1 MLLSILMSFT
11 SKMYWFT
18 RLSAITAALKT
29 ILIISGILAAAALIF
44 WIVVYLTDP
53 DYITDEEGGKER
65 YLKFGSKI
73 LCISTIVFVIV
84 LIGRT
89 FTPTTSEALVI
100 YGVGESVDYIQ
111 NNKDAVQIPDKA
123 LQALNKY
130 LDDNLGSDEKEML
143 NSKEPNDEK

>member
-1 MLLSILMSFT
+1 MSFT

-18 RLSAITAALKT
+18 RLLAITTALET
-29 ILIISGILAAAALIF
+29 ILIISGFLAGAALIL
-44 WIVVYLTDP
+44 WVIVYLSDP
-53 DYITDEEGGKER
+53 NYIPGGEESKIR
-65 YLKFGSKI
+65 FLKIGSKT
-73 LCISTIVFVIV
+73 LCISTIVFAIG

-100 YGVGESVDYIQ
+100 YGVGESVEYLQ

-130 LDDNLGSDEKEML
+130 LDEVIEDKEDS
-143 NSKEPNDEK
+143 N

>member
-1 MLLSILMSFT
+1 MLSILMSFT
-11 SKMYWFT
+11 GKMYWFT
-18 RLSAITAALKT
+18 RLSAITTALKT
-29 ILIISGILAAAALIF
+29 ILIISLILAAAALIF

-53 DYITDEEGGKER
+53 EYMPDGEEGKR
-65 YLKFGSKI
+65 RFLKIGSKT
-73 LCISTIVFVIV
+73 LCISTIVFAIG

-100 YGVGESVDYIQ
+100 YGVGESVDYLQ

>member
-1 MLLSILMSFT
+1 MLSILMSFT

-18 RLSAITAALKT
+18 RLSAITTALKT
-29 ILIISGILAAAALIF
+29 ILIISLILAAAALIF

-53 DYITDEEGGKER
+53 EYMPDGEESKR
-65 YLKFGSKI
+65 RFLKIGSKT
-73 LCISTIVFVIV
+73 LCISTIVFAIG

-100 YGVGESVDYIQ
+100 YGVGESVDYLQ

-143 NSKEPNDEK
+143 NSKETNDEK

>member
-1 MLLSILMSFT
+1 MLSILMSFT

-18 RLSAITAALKT
+18 RLTAITTALKT
-29 ILIISGILAAAALIF
+29 ILIVSGILAGAALIF
-44 WIVVYLTDP
+44 WVIVYLSDP
-53 DYITDEEGGKER
+53 EYMPDGEESKR
-65 YLKFGSKI
+65 SFLKIGSKT
-73 LCISTIVFVIV
+73 LCISTIVFAIG

-89 FTPTTSEALVI
+89 FTPTTSEALII
-100 YGVGESVDYIQ
+100 YGVGESVEYLQ

>member
-1 MLLSILMSFT
+1 MSFT
-11 SKMYWFT
+11 GKMYWFT
-18 RLSAITAALKT
+18 RLSAITTALKT
-29 ILIISGILAAAALIF
+29 ILIISLILAAAALIF

-53 DYITDEEGGKER
+53 EYMPDGEEGKR
-65 YLKFGSKI
+65 RFLKIGSKT
-73 LCISTIVFVIV
+73 LCISTIVFAIG

-100 YGVGESVDYIQ
+100 YGVGESVDYLQ

>member
-1 MLLSILMSFT
+1 MLSILMSFT

-18 RLSAITAALKT
+18 RLTAITTALKT
-29 ILIISGILAAAALIF
+29 ILIVSGILAGAALIF
-44 WIVVYLTDP
+44 WVIVYLSDP
-53 DYITDEEGGKER
+53 EYMPDGEESKR
-65 YLKFGSKI
+65 SFLKIGSKT
-73 LCISTIVFVIV
+73 LCISTIVFAIG

-100 YGVGESVDYIQ
+100 YGVGESVEYLQ

-130 LDDNLGSDEKEML
+130 LDDELGSDEKEML
-143 NSKEPNDEK
+143 NSKETNDEK

>member
-18 RLSAITAALKT
+18 RLSAITTVLES
-29 ILIISGILAAAALIF
+29 ILIISGILAGAALIF
-44 WIVVYLTDP
+44 WIIVYLTHP
-53 DYITDEEGGKER
+53 DYITEEGGKER

-73 LCISTIVFVIV
+73 LCISTIVFVIG

-89 FTPTTSEALVI
+89 FTPTTSEALII
-100 YGVGESVDYIQ
+100 YGVGESVEYLQ
-111 NNKDAVQIPDKA
+111 NNKNAVQIPDKA

-130 LDDNLGSDEKEML
+130 LDEVIEDKEK
-143 NSKEPNDEK
+143 

>member
-1 MLLSILMSFT
+1 MLSILMSFT
-11 SKMYWFT
+11 GKMYWFT
-18 RLSAITAALKT
+18 RLSAITTALKT
-29 ILIISGILAAAALIF
+29 ILIISLILAAAALIF

-53 DYITDEEGGKER
+53 EYMPDGEESKR
-65 YLKFGSKI
+65 RFLKIGSKT
-73 LCISTIVFVIV
+73 LCISTIVFAIG

-100 YGVGESVDYIQ
+100 YGVGESVDYLQ

-143 NSKEPNDEK
+143 NSKELNNEK

>member
-1 MLLSILMSFT
+1 MLSILMSFT
-11 SKMYWFT
+11 GKMYWFT
-18 RLSAITAALKT
+18 RLSAITTALKT
-29 ILIISGILAAAALIF
+29 ILIISLILAAAALIF
-44 WIVVYLTDP
+44 WIVIYLTDP
-53 DYITDEEGGKER
+53 EYMPDGEESKR
-65 YLKFGSKI
+65 RFLKIGSKT
-73 LCISTIVFVIV
+73 LCISTIVFAIG

-100 YGVGESVDYIQ
+100 YGVGESVEYLQ
-111 NNKDAVQIPDKA
+111 HNKDAVQIPDKA

>member
-1 MLLSILMSFT
+1 MLSILMSFT

-18 RLSAITAALKT
+18 RLTTITTALKT
-29 ILIISGILAAAALIF
+29 ILIISLILAAAALIF
-44 WIVVYLTDP
+44 WVTAYLTDP
-53 DYITDEEGGKER
+53 EYIPDGEEGKR
-65 YLKFGSKI
+65 RFLKIGSKT
-73 LCISTIVFVIV
+73 LCISTIVFAIG

-100 YGVGESVDYIQ
+100 YGVGESVEYLQ
-111 NNKDAVQIPDKA
+111 HNKDAVQIPDKA

-143 NSKEPNDEK
+143 NSKELNNEK

>member
-1 MLLSILMSFT
+1 MLSILMSFT
-11 SKMYWFT
+11 GKMYWFT
-18 RLSAITAALKT
+18 RLTAITTTLKT
-29 ILIISGILAAAALIF
+29 ILVISGILAGAALIF
-44 WIVVYLTDP
+44 WIVIYLSDP
-53 DYITDEEGGKER
+53 EYMPDGEESKR
-65 YLKFGSKI
+65 SFLKIGSKT
-73 LCISTIVFVIV
+73 LCISTIVFVIG

-100 YGVGESVDYIQ
+100 YGVGESVEYLQ

-143 NSKEPNDEK
+143 NSKETNDEK

>member
-1 MLLSILMSFT
+1 MLSILMSFT
-11 SKMYWFT
+11 GKMYWFT
-18 RLSAITAALKT
+18 RLTAITTALKT
-29 ILIISGILAAAALIF
+29 ILIVSGILAAAALIF
-44 WIVVYLTDP
+44 WVIVYLSDP
-53 DYITDEEGGKER
+53 EYMPDGEESKRGF
-65 YLKFGSKI
+65 LKIGSKT
-73 LCISTIVFVIV
+73 LCISTIVFVIG

-100 YGVGESVDYIQ
+100 YGVGESVEYLQ

-143 NSKEPNDEK
+143 NSKELNNEK

>member
-1 MLLSILMSFT
+1 MLSILMSFT
-11 SKMYWFT
+11 GKMYWFT
-18 RLSAITAALKT
+18 RLSAITTALKT
-29 ILIISGILAAAALIF
+29 ILIISLILAAAALIF
-44 WIVVYLTDP
+44 WVVVYLTDP
-53 DYITDEEGGKER
+53 EYMPDGEESKR
-65 YLKFGSKI
+65 RFLKIGSKT
-73 LCISTIVFVIV
+73 LCISTIVFAIG

-100 YGVGESVDYIQ
+100 YGVGESVDYLQ

-143 NSKEPNDEK
+143 NSKETNDEK